1 MSAEIPMERAYQ
13 RTCID
18 SDQSVQSPSTIPP
31 TSGISGMEQQGV
43 RPGPPAFQGEPV
55 VGKGRPYLSSLLC
68 PDGAIPIGQYQPAAA
83 TLDAEA
89 VKTVYQSMQQVRIT
103 FMYNTKAQ

>member
-1 MSAEIPMERAYQ
+1 MHRL
-13 RTCID
+13 R
-18 SDQSVQSPSTIPP
+18 SVSPVSFNYP
-31 TSGISGMEQQGV
+31 THSWNQWDGATRGQT
-43 RPGPPAFQGEPV
+43 RPAFQGEPV

-89 VKTVYQSMQQVRIT
+89 VKTVNQSMQQVRIT
-103 FMYNTKAQ
+103 FTYNTKAQ